1 MTEKLFYQ
9 DSHLTDFEGRVLSCA
24 AEKDNYALVL
34 DRTAFYPEGGGQP
47 SDLGFI
53 NDIPVVFVKEVAG
66 EIRHYVTAPIEPGA
80 SVRGRVDQARRR
92 DLMQQHS
99 GEHIASGLIC
109 SHFHCENVGFHIS
122 DPFVT
127 IDYNASFSWEALLQV
142 EDAANQAIWENR
154 PVRAWFPSPAE
165 LQALPYRSKKPL
177 EGDVRIVE
185 YPGVDI
191 CACCGTHVS
200 FTGEVGLIKFLSCEP
215 HRGGVRIQMLS
226 GERALRYVQTILA
239 QNHEISVTLSAKESE
254 TAAAVKRIYQE
265 LLAARARLATL
276 ESRATEERARAL
288 SGTGNCLLEE
298 ENLSVDATRRL
309 AAAVMES
316 CGGLCAVL
324 SDCGEE
330 GIRYCLGQ
338 VDGDLGAL
346 AQALN
351 DTFSGR
357 GGGKPH
363 FVQGTLHGSMKE
375 IKSFLE
381 GYLK

>member
-99 GEHIASGLIC
+99 GEHMASGLIC
-109 SHFHCENVGFHIS
+109 SRFKCENVGFHIS
-122 DPFVT
+122 DQLVT
-127 IDYNASFSWEALLQV
+127 IDYNVPISWEELKIV
-142 EDAANQAIWENR
+142 EDEANRAVWANQ
-154 PVRAWFPSPAE
+154 PVRVFFPDREE
-165 LQALPYRSKKPL
+165 LAALDYRSKKEL
-177 EGDVRIVE
+177 EGAVRIVE

-226 GERALRYVQTILA
+226 GERALRYVQAIQA
-239 QNHEISVTLSAKESE
+239 QNHEVSVTLSAKESE
-254 TAAAVKRIYQE
+254 TAAAVKRIHQE

-324 SDCGEE
+324 SDCGAE

-338 VDGDLGAL
+338 VGGDLKAL
-346 AQALN
+346 TQALN
-351 DTFSGR
+351 ERFSGR

-363 FVQGTLHGSMKE
+363 FVQGTLHGDLKE

-381 GYLK
+381 TYLK